1 MKLISNKA
9 KLKKILKN
17 AAKYITPPPKLLPSE
32 WCEANMVLVDGPQAG
47 DKVKLLS
54 FQKGMIDA
62 PFLENKKKYVL
73 MTSAQIGKTTIL
85 NGILFNQM
93 ANDPCNMI
101 IGQSTA
107 KEMSQYLAG
116 KIRPSIEA
124 CDALKD
130 VVTDKNDRN
139 AVNNNNQLQLKTNHF
154 LYMVSLTSPSTLR
167 GKTAKVGLLDEID
180 AATAS
185 EEGDPVALAA
195 NRLTTFGDEGRLVVS
210 STPTSKLGSINQQWL
225 SSDMRMFF
233 VPCPHCGRH
242 QVIEWENVQ
251 FEWRNIDGKN
261 LPDPDTARYICPHCK
276 NAWTEGERIR
286 AVAQGEWRA
295 TRESEVAGFWIS
307 RLYSPFS
314 TIRACVVDFSHAWQS
329 FDLQSFY
336 NTVLGKV
343 YDDQDTAVE
352 ANELEQLKTDVSIEN
367 IPDDVIFLCAGTDQQ
382 LDRAE
387 TTIMGVAKDKIYI
400 LDHRSFYDHNCERY
414 ESPVW
419 DRLINFHKTKF
430 TTVSGDRVP
439 MLASFLDTSNGRFTQ
454 AGYRICGGKWK
465 NLHAIKGSSSGTAP
479 IIPVK
484 PTTTGGHELLML
496 GVNVGKTAIR
506 ELLTR
511 NLKENPHIGLEI
523 SETVPDDYLDQ
534 LLSESIKRTVTGTR
548 WVKNPGATRN
558 EALDC
563 LVYSYAA
570 SRYVLS
576 KMSWD
581 KLIAMKEKLNREP
594 EATVEA
600 PKSHSNEQIEETK
613 PITHHKPNRRP
624 MARPVRR
631 GGWVNNF

>member
-9 KLKKILKN
+9 KLKKILRN

-32 WCEANMVLVDGPQAG
+32 WCEANLTLVDGPRAG

-62 PFLENKKKYVL
+62 PFLEKKKKYVFC
-73 MTSAQIGKTTIL
+73 TSAQIGKTTIMS
-85 NGILFNQM
+85 GIMFNQM
-93 ANDPCNMI
+93 ANDPCNII

-107 KEMSQYLAG
+107 KEVAMYLNT

-124 CDALKD
+124 CPALQE

-139 AVNNNNQLQLKTNHF
+139 AVNNNNQIQLKTNHF
-154 LYMVSLTSPSTLR
+154 LYMVSLTSPSSLR
-167 GKTAKVGLLDEID
+167 GRTAKLGIVDECD
-180 AATAS
+180 AATIT
-185 EEGDPVALAA
+185 EEGCPVALTA
-195 NRLTTFGDEGRLVVS
+195 NRLTTFGDEARLIVS
-210 STPTSKLGSINQQWL
+210 STPTNKLGIINQQWL

-233 VPCPHCGRH
+233 VPCPHCGEH

-276 NAWTEGERIR
+276 QSWTEGERIR

-314 TIRACVVDFSHAWQS
+314 SIRACVVDFSHAWQS

-484 PTTTGGHELLML
+484 PTTTGVML
-496 GVNVGKTAIR
+496 PT
-506 ELLTR
+506 
-511 NLKENPHIGLEI
+511 
-523 SETVPDDYLDQ
+523 Y
-534 LLSESIKRTVTGTR
+534 
-548 WVKNPGATRN
+548 
-558 EALDC
+558 
-563 LVYSYAA
+563 
-570 SRYVLS
+570 
-576 KMSWD
+576 
-581 KLIAMKEKLNREP
+581 
-594 EATVEA
+594 
-600 PKSHSNEQIEETK
+600 
-613 PITHHKPNRRP
+613 
-624 MARPVRR
+624 
-631 GGWVNNF
+631 